1 MIKKGKH
8 EHWNEEL
15 EFVEIDLRTTK
26 HKNRMIEFI
35 EKRNQLTNE
44 LEYDIRA
51 EWTAQKYHPNMSMS
65 EDELLEFA
73 EVINGWV
80 TKIKKERSQRE

>member
-1 MIKKGKH
+1 M
-8 EHWNEEL
+8 
-15 EFVEIDLRTTK
+15 EIDLRTTK

-35 EKRNQLTNE
+35 EKQNQLTSE

-73 EVINGWV
+73 DVINGWV